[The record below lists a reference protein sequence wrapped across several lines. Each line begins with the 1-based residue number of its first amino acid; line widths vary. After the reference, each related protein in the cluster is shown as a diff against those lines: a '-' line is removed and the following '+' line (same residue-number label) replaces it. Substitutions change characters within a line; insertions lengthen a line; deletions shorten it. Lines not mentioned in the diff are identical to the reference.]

1 MCMYGSGC
9 KRQSVCLAVSLILTF
24 KLQYV
29 HVRDPCAHTSPFLG
43 RTLDLQDVVVTEK
56 QSWSSPQH
64 HFLKLILSDL
74 SSKQL
79 RKNRKLRQFLL
90 DFILILCNV
99 IPHNLHDEIF
109 QIMQQVLALC

>member
-1 MCMYGSGC
+1 MSTRDNLNLF
-9 KRQSVCLAVSLILTF
+9 KRVWYLLKILASKIAK
-24 KLQYV
+24 KLKIK
-29 HVRDPCAHTSPFLG
+29 
-43 RTLDLQDVVVTEK
+43 LDLVQMIM
-56 QSWSSPQH
+56 PQLQKVAQICKDGLPPLEMH

-90 DFILILCNV
+90 DFLLILCNV